1 MQPSRATLIVATAL
15 TGLLAGCMTTP
26 PADTSKETELL
37 ERIATYAE
45 RSSQSMQRLSAL
57 KAGHGG
63 VQVVE
68 VGTPAGMEVPV
79 SINWSGP
86 IDALVKKIGEMTGY
100 AYTEPVGTRPATP
113 VLVNVAVT
121 NMSAFE
127 ILRDISA
134 QAGSA
139 AEVVV
144 QPDSRRVFVRYAPST
159 RTGGY
164 VSPAK

>member
-1 MQPSRATLIVATAL
+1 MRQARL
-15 TGLLAGCMTTP
+15 LLAVAALSALGGCVTP
-26 PADTSKETELL
+26 PSATDPGKDAEILQ
-37 ERIATYAE
+37 RIAQYAE

-68 VGTPAGMEVPV
+68 VGTPPGMDVQV

-86 IDALVKKIGEMTGY
+86 IDALVRKLGEMTGY
-100 AYTEPVGTRPATP
+100 AYTEPVGVKPATP

-144 QPDSRRVFVRYAPST
+144 QPDSRRIFVRWAPAT
-159 RTGGY
+159 RSGGF
-164 VSPAK
+164 VSSQK